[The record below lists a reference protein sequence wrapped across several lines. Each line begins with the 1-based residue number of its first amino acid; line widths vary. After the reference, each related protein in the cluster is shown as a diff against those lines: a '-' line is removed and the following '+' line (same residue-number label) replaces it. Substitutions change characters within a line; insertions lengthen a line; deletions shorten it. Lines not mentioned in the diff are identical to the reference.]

1 MISISYIWL
10 QWVKSIYY
18 KQKSK
23 PLRVLYMYH
32 SSSRLNLILCSD
44 FYFTMDHKNCE
55 CVYVCMIVCM
65 QGYTSM
71 SLGMSIYGYWYN
83 CMWVCLCVWVWMSL
97 SIYMGVSVYVHSY
110 VSMNDCVRAWCGLLC
125 VCIRVHGCGVCL
137 CVCVRVCV
145 CVRESYRETERE
157 RERDREY
164 VFVHE

>member
-1 MISISYIWL
+1 MKKYPHNTMISISYIWL

-23 PLRVLYMYH
+23 PFRVLYMYH

-97 SIYMGVSVYVHSY
+97 SIYG
-110 VSMNDCVRAWCGLLC
+110 CKC
-125 VCIRVHGCGVCL
+125 VCAFIC
-137 CVCVRVCV
+137 
-145 CVRESYRETERE
+145 
-157 RERDREY
+157 
-164 VFVHE
+164 VHEWLCEGMMWITMCVH